1 MKKAYEINWNTNTFT
16 MTKKFAEEANTY
28 GTAAYNMLMDVRS
41 MGFNIAVRET
51 EKRKACSTR
60 VTFKQMENYI
70 SCLTDADERLEEL
83 HAVMNAAKGQ
93 KNQYEYVRKWYL
105 ANYPHFNE
113 IPVMDTNSRIV
124 APRIQLLAEND
135 KEMKISA

>member
-16 MTKKFAEEANTY
+16 MTKKFAEEASIY

-41 MGFNIAVRET
+41 KGFNIEVRKA
-51 EKRKACSTR
+51 EKRAACPTR

-70 SCLTDADERLEEL
+70 SCLEDADERLEEL

-105 ANYPHFNE
+105 ANYPRFAE
-113 IPVMDTNSRIV
+113 IPVMNTNCHIV
-124 APRIQLLAEND
+124 APRIQLLAEGDN
-135 KEMKISA
+135 EMKTVA